1 MNSLAHF
8 DKWKWSL
15 PNIGV
20 DKFRSWRFRTNVG
33 FFPVFWGYFWTFFV
47 LTFPG
52 NVLICREHLP
62 ENTQVYIHEAHS
74 IPKGMPLKMQKMSL
88 STQQRI
94 QLSQTASASVVL
106 WTGDESVHGPK
117 FVSPKWWSN
126 SSETKRNGGF
136 LCNVQNS
143 GIDYCDKSSVNFKYF
158 LSQLQQQLPNHDRF
172 FPPQIEGGGK
182 VWAQRKQRKQSC
194 EQVCGFGSF
203 QIQLRAFQ
211 WGPRQVVN
219 PSCPP
224 SIAADLCKFCDFSTT
239 CFELF
244 VSGIMGGTFCTPQAI
259 HVYILFVKL
268 QPCKEHV
275 MSVTLNIMC
284 VCGQSVFATDLKERS
299 IGCSRS
305 AIQYQLSRCIVV
317 LWQSQNSDMGDLWKV
332 FLFFFFVSQFVCP
345 QCVSTSVVVAMF
357 CNQRNLEILSNVK
370 MQRNDVSFSFWN
382 VNHSES
388 SNVLFGSDCLEKVL
402 KWWFAC
408 CCPFPKLCSFSST
421 FQRMYKKKKP
431 RRRGEDL
438 QKSMFSCK
446 RKGPAECFEFLFVQL
461 LKLLHKRANKYRVSL
476 EKCVEIYWKK
486 KKMWWKRWYKTKPLD
501 VEIWRPLWTLNIS
514 K

>member
-1 MNSLAHF
+1 MSCL
-8 DKWKWSL
+8 
-15 PNIGV
+15 
-20 DKFRSWRFRTNVG
+20 
-33 FFPVFWGYFWTFFV
+33 
-47 LTFPG
+47 
-52 NVLICREHLP
+52 
-62 ENTQVYIHEAHS
+62 
-74 IPKGMPLKMQKMSL
+74 SL
-88 STQQRI
+88 SILCACVVSQCLPQTWKKDRLDVRDQQY
-94 QLSQTASASVVL
+94 ST
-106 WTGDESVHGPK
+106 
-117 FVSPKWWSN
+117 
-126 SSETKRNGGF
+126 
-136 LCNVQNS
+136 
-143 GIDYCDKSSVNFKYF
+143 
-158 LSQLQQQLPNHDRF
+158 
-172 FPPQIEGGGK
+172 
-182 VWAQRKQRKQSC
+182 
-194 EQVCGFGSF
+194 
-203 QIQLRAFQ
+203 
-211 WGPRQVVN
+211 
-219 PSCPP
+219 SCPDALL
-224 SIAADLCKFCDFSTT
+224 SCDNPRTVT
-239 CFELF
+239 WVICEKCF
-244 VSGIMGGTFCTPQAI
+244 
-259 HVYILFVKL
+259 
-268 QPCKEHV
+268 
-275 MSVTLNIMC
+275 
-284 VCGQSVFATDLKERS
+284 
-299 IGCSRS
+299 
-305 AIQYQLSRCIVV
+305 
-317 LWQSQNSDMGDLWKV
+317 
-332 FLFFFFVSQFVCP
+332 FFFFVSQFVCP